1 MTQRSFADL
10 GVAGPLQRALLAEN
24 YAHPTPIQ
32 DQAIPQLLA
41 GKDLL
46 GVAQTGTG

>member
-1 MTQRSFADL
+1 MDFTL
-10 GVAGPLQRALLAEN
+10 TEEQRA
-24 YAHPTPIQ
+24 IQ

-46 GVAQTGTG
+46 GIAQTGTLLHNSKFELIRSFLN